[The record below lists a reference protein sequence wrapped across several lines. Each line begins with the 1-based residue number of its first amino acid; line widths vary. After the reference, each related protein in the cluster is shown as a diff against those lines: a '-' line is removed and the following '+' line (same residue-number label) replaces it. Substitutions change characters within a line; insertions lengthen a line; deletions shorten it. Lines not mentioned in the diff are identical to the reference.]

1 MENKHKYSLCIY
13 CADIGNIRHHY
24 KESVANSGKK
34 RSYRVN
40 EVLPT
45 CTECNALLGSKNPSY
60 EECCYFLHNKV
71 SKRHK
76 SIISMPDWN
85 EDELEEL
92 DGHLKF
98 QIKASLT
105 MKKIHQQRLE
115 NLIENAQ
122 SNTTYEDIKNI
133 LCIEY

>member
-1 MENKHKYSLCIY
+1 
-13 CADIGNIRHHY
+13 
-24 KESVANSGKK
+24 
-34 RSYRVN
+34 
-40 EVLPT
+40 
-45 CTECNALLGSKNPSY
+45 
-60 EECCYFLHNKV
+60 
-71 SKRHK
+71 
-76 SIISMPDWN
+76 MPDWN

>member
-13 CADIGNIRHHY
+13 CADIGNVRHHY

-34 RSYRVN
+34 RSYKVN
-40 EVLPT
+40 EILPT
-45 CTECNALLGSKNPSY
+45 CVECNALLGSKNPSY
-60 EECCYFLHNKV
+60 EECCYFLYDKV
-71 SKRHK
+71 SQRHK
-76 SIISMPDWN
+76 SIISMPNWD

-92 DGHLKF
+92 SGHLKR

-105 MKKIHQQRLE
+105 MKKIHLERLE
-115 NLIENAQ
+115 KLIQNAQ
-122 SNTTYEDIKNI
+122 SNTTYEDIKDI